1 MIDVNQLTKSFG
13 PRKALAGVDLHVAPG
28 ECVVLC
34 GPNGAGKTT
43 LLRILATLA
52 RPTSG
57 TVRIARLDP
66 IRAGADVRQRIG
78 FLSHRTLLYDDLTA
92 EQNLAFYARMYTIPN
107 PQARMDELFER
118 VGLTAR
124 RHDLVRTFSRGMQ
137 QRLAVARAVLH
148 RPSLV
153 LLDEPYTGLDPLAA
167 DTLTALLTD
176 LIDEGCTLLLTSHNL
191 QNDVTADR
199 RVVIL
204 NRGRI
209 IYDAPH
215 TDASTFPALY
225 RELVGGERSKNH
237 ESRISESANQH
248 ITHHTSRITEYAPT
262 LENPK
267 SEIRNPNFFRHVWA
281 IVGKDLA
288 AELHTREIFSAM
300 FVFAVLAMLIFSF
313 ALDLRG
319 TLAQAAAPGVLW
331 ATIAFAGTLGLSRS
345 MAREQQTGGIEGL
358 LLAPVDRAALF
369 FGKAL
374 SNLAMM
380 LAVEVVLIP
389 LAMVM
394 FDVAFL
400 RGGVLLTALLG
411 TVGYAAVGTLLA
423 AIAVNTR
430 AREVML
436 PILLLPLLTPLLI
449 AAVKATGALLEG
461 ATWAEIGGWGQ
472 ILVVYNLLIIAV
484 SLLTFGYVIEE

>member
-1 MIDVNQLTKSFG
+1 MIEVSQLTKSFG
-13 PRKALAGVDLHVAPG
+13 PRQALAGVDLHIAPG
-28 ECVVLC
+28 ECIVLC

-57 TVRIARLDP
+57 TVRIAGLDP
-66 IRAGADVRQRIG
+66 AKAGADVRQHIG

-92 EQNLAFYARMYTIPN
+92 EQNLAFYARMYAIPDA
-107 PQARMDELFER
+107 QARIAGLLER

-124 RHDLVRTFSRGMQ
+124 RHDLVRTYSRGMQ

-148 RPSLV
+148 RPSLI

-167 DTLTALLTD
+167 DALTALLTD
-176 LIDEGCTLLLTSHNL
+176 LTGEGCTLLLTSHNL
-191 QNDVTADR
+191 QTDVTLNR
-199 RVVIL
+199 RVVVL

-209 IYDAPH
+209 VYDAPH
-215 TDASTFPALY
+215 TDAATFPALY
-225 RELVGGERSKNH
+225 RELVQEARGKRQ
-237 ESRISESANQH
+237 ESVDEESANGRMREPADH
-248 ITHHTSRITEYAPT
+248 ASRITHHAPP
-262 LENPK
+262 LQNPK
-267 SEIRNPNFFRHVWA
+267 FLHQVWA
-281 IVGKDLA
+281 IVAKDIA

-300 FVFAVLAMLIFSF
+300 FVFAVLALLIFSF

-319 TLAQAAAPGVLW
+319 SLAQAAAPGVLW

-374 SNLAMM
+374 GNLMLM

-394 FDVAFL
+394 FNVGLL

-411 TVGYAAVGTLLA
+411 TVAYAAVGTLLA

-484 SLLTFGYVIEE
+484 ALLTFGFVIEE